1 MRSLLML
8 SISSLL
14 ILSQSPSGC
23 TPEEIDSFC
32 LLYNKVIVEKGDG
45 RIIASEG
52 VKRRL
57 LMNEQFYVENCQKA
71 AA

>member
-1 MRSLLML
+1 
-8 SISSLL
+8 
-14 ILSQSPSGC
+14 LSQSPSGC

-32 LLYNKVIVEKGDG
+32 TLYNKVIVEKGDG

-57 LMNEQFYVENCQKA
+57 LMNEKFYVENCQKA
-71 AA
+71 TA

>member
-1 MRSLLML
+1 ML

-14 ILSQSPSGC
+14 LLSLSNC

-32 LLYNKVIVEKGDG
+32 TLYNKVIVQKGDG
-45 RIIASEG
+45 KIIASEG

-57 LMNEQFYVENCQKA
+57 LMNEQFYVDNCPKGPKA
-71 AA
+71 